1 MSQNPRSVT
10 STGERASTIHQRT
23 NRIAGRF
30 LVAIVAFFAFFPV
43 FCCTPPAVAEDG
55 IFVMKTDGSEERKVI
70 SVEGIEHH
78 TSPRWSHDGRRL
90 VFETIDDD
98 GTEKSY
104 AINLDGTDLKELG
117 EMGSP
122 DWSPDDKQ
130 IVFHYSGDNMQ
141 QGAWVQNVDGDGLN
155 WLVAGA
161 YPRWS
166 PDGGRIAFCDDVAL
180 KVLDLVDEKE
190 QLLTEDP
197 FAQRPG
203 CFEWSRDGK
212 RLAFFTRTVAG
223 GPRDLFIIDTDT
235 ASKGLKPRYSRQG
248 GRVGGH
254 VTWSADDKQLFFTID
269 SFIHVLPVEGTA
281 EPVQVGG
288 QPEKSRDPACSP
300 DGKWLAFARRPD

>member
-1 MSQNPRSVT
+1 MSQRQCSIAGDAKPN
-10 STGERASTIHQRT
+10 RT
-23 NRIAGRF
+23 NPSTTLRGVRQFPAACAA
-30 LVAIVAFFAFFPV
+30 LVALFSMV
-43 FCCTPPAVAEDG
+43 CWTRPAAAEDG
-55 IFVMKTDGSEERKVI
+55 IYVMRIDGSEERKVV
-70 SVEGIEHH
+70 SVDGIEHH

-90 VFETIDDD
+90 VFETIDDN
-98 GTEKSY
+98 GVEKSFVV
-104 AINLDGTDLKELG
+104 NLDGTELKELG

-130 IVFHYSGDNMQ
+130 VVFHYDGDNMQ
-141 QGAWVQNVDGDGLN
+141 QGAWVQNIDGGGLN

-166 PDGGRIAFCDDVAL
+166 PDGGKIAFCDDVAL
-180 KVLDLVDEKE
+180 KVLDLMDEKE
-190 QLLTEDP
+190 RLLTEDP

-223 GPRDLFIIDTDT
+223 GPRDLYVIGTEA
-235 ASKGLKPRYSRQG
+235 ASRGLKPRYTRQG
-248 GRVGGH
+248 LKVGGH

-269 SFIHVLPVEGTA
+269 SFIHVLSVEGTD
-281 EPVQVGG
+281 EPVLVGG